1 MVDPV
6 SLGIAAAALLAS
18 KFGEG
23 FAQDAGTSSWQ
34 AVSRLREVIAQRL
47 GRGSETPRAIA
58 ILAENPTPQDQVAAA
73 ELVAEAARSDPNFAR
88 EVHRLVATARQDR
101 AIEAFVA
108 NAYDEAK
115 QVNIRGDNT
124 GTINLG

>member
-34 AVSRLREVIAQRL
+34 AVSRLREVIAKKL
-47 GRGSETPRAIA
+47 GRGGETIA
-58 ILAENPTPQDQVAAA
+58 ALAVLAENPTPQEQVAAA
-73 ELVAEAARSDPNFAR
+73 ELVAEAARSDPDFGR
-88 EVHRLVATARQDR
+88 EVQRLVATARQDR

-115 QVNIRGDNT
+115 QVNVRGDNT

>member
-1 MVDPV
+1 MDPV

-23 FAQDAGTSSWQ
+23 LAQNAGTTSWQ
-34 AVSRLREVIAQRL
+34 AVTRLREVIAKKL
-47 GRGSETPRAIA
+47 GRGPQAPA
-58 ILAENPTPQDQVAAA
+58 ALAVLDEHSTRHDQLAAA
-73 ELVAEAARSDPNFAR
+73 ELVTEAVRSDSDFAR
-88 EVHRLVATARQDR
+88 EVKRLVATARQDQ

-108 NAYDEAK
+108 NAYDEAR

>member
-6 SLGIAAAALLAS
+6 TLGVAAAALLAS

-23 FAQDAGTSSWQ
+23 FAKDAGSSSWR
-34 AVSRLREVIAQRL
+34 AIGRLREVIAVKL
-47 GRGSETPRAIA
+47 GHRVEDPAALGTS
-58 ILAENPTPQDQVAAA
+58 AENPTPESQAAVA
-73 ELVAEAARSDPNFAR
+73 ELVTSAARSDPDFAR
-88 EVHRLVATARQDR
+88 EVELLVVTARRDR

-108 NAYDEAK
+108 NAYDNAK

-124 GTINLG
+124 GTINL